1 MFGVFVCIRPPGLEM
16 AGGFPGTH
24 ERLSA
29 VRLRED
35 ERIERIMTTALYENE
50 IENETSLEYLVEAAQ
65 AGDRDAFGELATRFE
80 PMVCAIAL
88 RRLGNHSEAQEL
100 CQEVLVKAM
109 QKIEQLKVPAAFGGW
124 LRSITVRMAINRQ
137 VRRAPLIA
145 TEPQALDA
153 SCVELSTPLDAV
165 LANERAVQ
173 VRGGLARLGELDRHT
188 LEAFYMR
195 GQSLSEMSESFAAPI
210 GTIKR
215 RLHVARK
222 RLAREL
228 ETAAAV

>member
-1 MFGVFVCIRPPGLEM
+1 M
-16 AGGFPGTH
+16 
-24 ERLSA
+24 S
-29 VRLRED
+29 
-35 ERIERIMTTALYENE
+35 TALYENE
-50 IENETSLEYLVEAAQ
+50 IENDATPLEYLVAAAQ
-65 AGDRDAFGELATRFE
+65 DGDRDAFGELATRFE
-80 PMVCAIAL
+80 PMVYAIAL
-88 RRLGNHSEAQEL
+88 RRLGNHAEAQEL

-109 QKIEQLKVPAAFGGW
+109 QKIEQLNVPAAFAGW

-137 VRRAPLIA
+137 VRRAPLVS

-153 SCVELSTPLDAV
+153 TCVETSTPLDAV
-165 LANERAVQ
+165 LASERATQ

-188 LEAFYMR
+188 LEAFYVR
-195 GQSLSEMSESFAAPI
+195 GESLSQMSQSFEAPI

-222 RLAREL
+222 RLARQL

>member
-1 MFGVFVCIRPPGLEM
+1 M
-16 AGGFPGTH
+16 
-24 ERLSA
+24 
-29 VRLRED
+29 
-35 ERIERIMTTALYENE
+35 TALLE
-50 IENETSLEYLVEAAQ
+50 IEAETTPLEYLVAAAQ
-65 AGDRDAFGELATRFE
+65 DGDRDAFGELATRFE
-80 PMVCAIAL
+80 PMVYAIAL

-109 QKIEQLKVPAAFGGW
+109 QKIEQLKVPAAFAGW

-137 VRRAPLIA
+137 VRRAPVIA

-153 SCVELSTPLDAV
+153 SCFVSDTPLDAV
-165 LANERAVQ
+165 LEHERANQ
-173 VRGGLARLGELDRHT
+173 VRGGLARLGDLDRHT
-188 LEAFYMR
+188 LEAFYVR
-195 GQSLSEMSESFAAPI
+195 GESLAQMSNSFAAPI

-222 RLAREL
+222 RLAQQL

>member
-1 MFGVFVCIRPPGLEM
+1 
-16 AGGFPGTH
+16 
-24 ERLSA
+24 
-29 VRLRED
+29 
-35 ERIERIMTTALYENE
+35 MTAALYEFE
-50 IENETSLEYLVEAAQ
+50 TEEETSLEYLVLAAQ
-65 AGDRDAFGELATRFE
+65 AGDREAFGELATRFE
-80 PMVCAIAL
+80 PMVYSIAV

-109 QKIEQLKVPAAFGGW
+109 QKLEQLKVPAAFAGW

-137 VRRAPLIA
+137 VRRAPVVA

-153 SCVELSTPLDAV
+153 TCYESATPLDTV
-165 LANERAVQ
+165 LANERAKQ

-188 LEAFYMR
+188 LEAFYVR
-195 GQSLSEMSESFAAPI
+195 GESLSEMSESFAAPI

-222 RLAREL
+222 RLARQL

>member
-1 MFGVFVCIRPPGLEM
+1 MSWRFFAAFDSVGRL
-16 AGGFPGTH
+16 
-24 ERLSA
+24 LSA
-29 VRLRED
+29 NPPASLQPPSDRFRNTREQV
-35 ERIERIMTTALYENE
+35 TALLCE
-50 IENETSLEYLVEAAQ
+50 IEEETTSLECLVAAAQ
-65 AGDRDAFGELATRFE
+65 DGDRDAFGELATRFE
-80 PMVCAIAL
+80 PMVYAIAL

-109 QKIEQLKVPAAFGGW
+109 QKIEQLKAPAAFGGW

-137 VRRAPLIA
+137 VRRGPMIA
-145 TEPQALDA
+145 TEPQTLDA
-153 SCVELSTPLDAV
+153 TCIESSTPLDVA

-188 LEAFYMR
+188 LEAFYVR
-195 GQSLSEMSESFAAPI
+195 GESLAEMSSSFAAPI

-222 RLAREL
+222 RLALQL
-228 ETAAAV
+228 ETASAV

>member
-1 MFGVFVCIRPPGLEM
+1 
-16 AGGFPGTH
+16 
-24 ERLSA
+24 
-29 VRLRED
+29 
-35 ERIERIMTTALYENE
+35 MTTALYEL
-50 IENETSLEYLVEAAQ
+50 ENETTSLDYLVEAAQ

-80 PMVCAIAL
+80 PMVYAIAL

-109 QKIEQLKVPAAFGGW
+109 QKLDQLKVAAAFGGW

-137 VRRAPLIA
+137 VRRAPVIA

-153 SCVELSTPLDAV
+153 SCMELSTPLDV
-165 LANERAVQ
+165 ILAKERAVQ
-173 VRGGLARLGELDRHT
+173 VRGGLAQLGELDRHT
-188 LEAFYMR
+188 LEAFYVR
-195 GQSLSEMSESFAAPI
+195 GESLSQMSESFEAPI

-222 RLAREL
+222 RLARQL
-228 ETAAAV
+228 ETASAV

>member
-1 MFGVFVCIRPPGLEM
+1 MTATLLEL
-16 AGGFPGTH
+16 
-24 ERLSA
+24 E
-29 VRLRED
+29 ED
-35 ERIERIMTTALYENE
+35 T
-50 IENETSLEYLVEAAQ
+50 TSLEYLVEAAQ

-80 PMVCAIAL
+80 PMVYAVAV

-109 QKIEQLKVPAAFGGW
+109 QKLDQLKAPAAFGGW

-137 VRRAPLIA
+137 VRRAPMIA

-153 SCVELSTPLDAV
+153 SCIESHTPLDAA
-165 LANERAVQ
+165 LAKERAAQ
-173 VRGGLARLGELDRHT
+173 VRGGLAQLGALDRDT
-188 LEAFYMR
+188 LEAFYVR
-195 GQSLSEMSESFAAPI
+195 GESLAEMSESFEAPI

-222 RLAREL
+222 RLARQL